1 MSEPLVYDFRPLA
14 ESITA
19 LERKVADLTRRL
31 DEQAPDQ
38 TALLAQIVA
47 DVGDLKAIVQQHW
60 DVIQQAAKKGDGVT
74 VTGKVSAQDVARS
87 RPVTW
92 TGKVL

>member
-31 DEQAPDQ
+31 TRIE
-38 TALLAQIVA
+38 
-47 DVGDLKAIVQQHW
+47 
-60 DVIQQAAKKGDGVT
+60 GV
-74 VTGKVSAQDVARS
+74 
-87 RPVTW
+87 
-92 TGKVL
+92 